1 MSQDPPRRRDHLPP
15 KWHADVEARRKSRL
29 EFFLEHGEWIGEQ
42 VMYDDLEEG
51 DRAGLHEGGIEVSR
65 ERALAHGRSPELV
78 ELLYGPSIH
87 KKKDVGE
94 KKE

>member
-15 KWHADVEARRKSRL
+15 RWHADVEARKRDRL

-42 VMYDDLEEG
+42 VMYDEMMAG
-51 DRAGLHEGGIEVSR
+51 DHEDAIEVSR